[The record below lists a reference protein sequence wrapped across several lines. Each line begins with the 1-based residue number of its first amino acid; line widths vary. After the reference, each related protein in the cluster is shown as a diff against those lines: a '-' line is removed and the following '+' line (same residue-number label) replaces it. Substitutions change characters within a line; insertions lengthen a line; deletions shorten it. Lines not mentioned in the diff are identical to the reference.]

1 MIKMSCVCYHKVE
14 SRSLNGPLRVYIL
27 FYLDDPLELLDAD
40 GSVVVDVENPEDLSQ
55 VLLRTSIRHNVQ
67 HDHELPM
74 KNAITTMMNTS
85 SSSHVA
91 LLWASNVTRR

>member
-14 SRSLNGPLRVYIL
+14 SRSLDGPLTY
-27 FYLDDPLELLDAD
+27 FDDPLELLDAD

-91 LLWASNVTRR
+91 LLWASNVTRHLSF